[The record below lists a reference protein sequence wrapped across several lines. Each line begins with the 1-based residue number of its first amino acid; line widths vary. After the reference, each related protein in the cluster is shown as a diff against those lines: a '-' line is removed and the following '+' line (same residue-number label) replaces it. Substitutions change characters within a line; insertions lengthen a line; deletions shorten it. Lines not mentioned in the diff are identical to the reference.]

1 MQIAGSTAFI
11 TGGASGLGAA
21 TARHLASLGAQVG
34 VLDRDGERGAAIASE
49 IGGVFAECD
58 VSSAESLE
66 AAFAHLQRPPS
77 AAPLFEDSFMGR
89 AARHK
94 DSFMGPSS

>member
-34 VLDRDGERGAAIASE
+34 VLDRDGERGAATASYT
-49 IGGVFAECD
+49 
-58 VSSAESLE
+58 
-66 AAFAHLQRPPS
+66 HLTLPTS
-77 AAPLFEDSFMGR
+77 DLV
-89 AARHK
+89 
-94 DSFMGPSS
+94 